1 MHGVPKK
8 REGTIES
15 YLFKD
20 AEKNQVYVRQKPGPG
35 CKTAVTHYRT
45 LYEKDGLALLECRLG
60 TGGTPD
66 KGAACKHRLPSLGDG
81 KYGSERRNKVYG
93 ESGQLLCS
101 YRIVF
106 NFSTDAGALN
116 YLTGRDFK
124 VARS

>member
-60 TGGTPD
+60 TGRTHQIRAQLASIGSP
-66 KGAACKHRLPSLGDG
+66 LLGDG
-81 KYGSERRNKVYG
+81 KRCV
-93 ESGQLLCS
+93 
-101 YRIVF
+101 
-106 NFSTDAGALN
+106 
-116 YLTGRDFK
+116 
-124 VARS
+124 